1 MVDRVEV
8 LGLDEVLRK
17 IKGLETELRRK
28 VLIKGARAGAN
39 VFKRGI
45 FAQKVPEQ
53 TGSLKRAIS
62 TRAMKKSIPD
72 IVGAMV
78 VIKASLTKK
87 QKQSIKN
94 ARDPWYWFLQ
104 EYGWF
109 AGGRHKVKSNKGL
122 SREGFRAKN
131 KRTRKK
137 VPGKFFVKKAF
148 EANKDKVKNS
158 YMTAILKGVE
168 TYGK

>member
-45 FAQKVPEQ
+45 VSRVPVG

-62 TRAMKKSIPD
+62 TRAMKKSLPD

-78 VIKASLTKK
+78 VIRASLTKK

-104 EYGWF
+104 EYGWL

-148 EANKDKVKNS
+148 ETSKDKVKNS
-158 YMTAILKGVE
+158 YMEAILKGIE
-168 TYGK
+168 AYGK